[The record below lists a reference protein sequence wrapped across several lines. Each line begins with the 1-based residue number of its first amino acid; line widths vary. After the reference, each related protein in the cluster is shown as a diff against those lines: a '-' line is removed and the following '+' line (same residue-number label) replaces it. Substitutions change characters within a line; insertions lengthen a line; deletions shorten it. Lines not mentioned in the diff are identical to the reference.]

1 MNSFRKVYIRRAHR
15 LVTAF
20 SVIPLLIYSLLG
32 LKISF
37 LAPGFELNPAHSD
50 SCGCFDGLLSQY
62 KWIAVMGTSMTILNI
77 LTGIFLFNPKRHLK
91 KFMPS

>member
-1 MNSFRKVYIRRAHR
+1 MRRAYR